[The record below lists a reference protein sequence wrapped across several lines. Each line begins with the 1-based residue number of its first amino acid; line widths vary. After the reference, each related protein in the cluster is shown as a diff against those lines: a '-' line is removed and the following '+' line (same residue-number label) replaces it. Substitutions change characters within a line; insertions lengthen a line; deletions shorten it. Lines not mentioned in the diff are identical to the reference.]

1 MSDRLEDFIR
11 NNRAEL
17 DIDEPSANLWK
28 GIEEHIPSQ
37 KKRKLWTTMGVAA
50 SVMIL
55 VVAAYFL
62 GMNNTSSSLDERS
75 FASEMQ
81 FQEFEEASEYYTTT
95 INHKFSQAKDAG
107 MDDDILND
115 LKQLDEVYNELKEEM
130 LTTEYQDK
138 EFLINLMINNYKTKI
153 NILERIIN
161 KNKSDESKITN
172 DETINI

>member
-17 DIDEPSANLWK
+17 DIDEPSGNLWK
-28 GIEEHIPSQ
+28 GIEDHIPNQ

-55 VVAAYFL
+55 VAAAYFM
-62 GMNNTSSSLDERS
+62 GMQNTSNTLDARS
-75 FASEMQ
+75 FASESQ
-81 FQEFEEASEYYTTT
+81 FQEFEEASKYYTTT
-95 INHKFSQAKDAG
+95 IDYKFAQAKDAG
-107 MDDDILND
+107 MDDEIMND
-115 LKQLDEVYNELKEEM
+115 LMQLDEVYNELKEEM

-153 NILERIIN
+153 DILERITN
-161 KNKSDESKITN
+161 KNKSDESKITE